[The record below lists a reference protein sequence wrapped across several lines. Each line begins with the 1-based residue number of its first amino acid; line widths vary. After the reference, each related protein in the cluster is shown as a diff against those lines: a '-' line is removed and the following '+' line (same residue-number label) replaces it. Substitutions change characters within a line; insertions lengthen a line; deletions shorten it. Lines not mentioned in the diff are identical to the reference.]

1 MTQLIFSVVRHKGP
15 SVGEIGEHLAT
26 GLILTKDGASSAL
39 LLKRKKKCEKRKEK
53 KREKRRLKK

>member
-53 KREKRRLKK
+53 REKKVEKK